1 MAGTGQRYGRDYP
14 SLLLRSAGL
23 RVTLPRLRV
32 LQVFYE
38 RGTKH
43 LSAEDIYRC
52 LIGEDINVGLATVYR
67 VLMQFAEAGIVS
79 RRHFETDGAV
89 FELNDG
95 THHDHLICRV
105 CGKIEEFVDQ
115 EIEQRQEVIVK
126 ERGFALQTHSMSI
139 YGVCGDCMPT

>member
-1 MAGTGQRYGRDYP
+1 MDACKDRDHFS
-14 SLLLRSAGL
+14 SLLQSTGL
-23 RVTLPRLRV
+23 KVTLPRLRI

-38 RGTKH
+38 RSTRH
-43 LSAEDIYRC
+43 LSVEDIY
-52 LIGEDINVGLATVYR
+52 LALADAKPNVGLATVYR
-67 VLMQFAEAGIVS
+67 VLMQFAEVGIVS

-95 THHDHLICRV
+95 PHHDHLICRV

-126 ERGFALQTHSMSI
+126 ERGFALQAHSMSI
-139 YGVCGDCMPT
+139 YGVCGGCMPT

>member
-1 MAGTGQRYGRDYP
+1 MDACKDRDHFS
-14 SLLLRSAGL
+14 SLLQSTGL
-23 RVTLPRLRV
+23 KVTLPRLRI

-38 RGTKH
+38 RSTRH
-43 LSAEDIYRC
+43 LSVEDIY
-52 LIGEDINVGLATVYR
+52 LALADAKPSVGLATVYR
-67 VLMQFAEAGIVS
+67 VLMQFAEAAIVS
-79 RRHFETDGAV
+79 RRQFETDGAV

-126 ERGFALQTHSMSI
+126 ERGFALQAHSMSI
-139 YGVCGDCMPT
+139 YGVCGHCKPT